1 MNRITGE
8 AIEVPVIKC
17 YLIEAILYSYSFQQL
32 DPPLL
37 FGSDMRLNENRAL
50 LDY

>member
-8 AIEVPVIKC
+8 AIEVPVIK
-17 YLIEAILYSYSFQQL
+17 YYRIEAILYSYSFQQL
-32 DPPLL
+32 DPLL